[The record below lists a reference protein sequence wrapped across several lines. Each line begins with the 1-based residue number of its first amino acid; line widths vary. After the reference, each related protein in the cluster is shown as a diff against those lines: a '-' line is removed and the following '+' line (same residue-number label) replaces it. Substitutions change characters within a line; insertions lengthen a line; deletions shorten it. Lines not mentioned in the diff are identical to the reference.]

1 MGLYVL
7 VIIGIVFTT
16 QAQRRIPTQQ
26 QKHVRGRR
34 IATLGR
40 HYLPFRLNQANV
52 MPVIF
57 ASAIMVLP
65 ILILGWFGRLTG
77 IDNLARHF
85 QQGHFLYLVS
95 YAALVFFFSYFWV
108 FLMYKPDEIANNL
121 KEYGSFI
128 PGIRPG
134 HKTAEYLEFIF
145 NRITL
150 VGAAFLC
157 VIALI
162 PDMVSAAMGMDR
174 YLAAFLGGT
183 GILIV
188 VGVGLDLIQKI
199 ESHLLMRHYSGFL
212 GPGGGRI
219 RGRMR

>member
-1 MGLYVL
+1 MTGKPPSRSPVS
-7 VIIGIVFTT
+7 T
-16 QAQRRIPTQQ
+16 QRKTRW
-26 QKHVRGRR
+26 
-34 IATLGR
+34 LGR
-40 HYLPFRLNQANV
+40 LSGGALDLSDHFRQ
-52 MPVIF
+52 
-57 ASAIMVLP
+57 
-65 ILILGWFGRLTG
+65 GR
-77 IDNLARHF
+77 
-85 QQGHFLYLVS
+85 FLYLAS
-95 YAALVFFFSYFWV
+95 YAALVVFFSYFWV
-108 FLMYKPDEIANNL
+108 FLMFKPDEIANNL

-150 VGAAFLC
+150 IGAAFLC
-157 VIALI
+157 LVALI

-219 RGRMR
+219 RGRMSR